1 MRTFGTLGAAAKRIQ
16 LTTPLPDDQVVKVIS
31 RLSPLA
37 QPLRRLPSPPAI
49 RFALIRRVTPSL
61 MVVKVIK
68 TVSEGE
74 YPVGKQIEGLTL
86 GIVVETSAESV
97 SAIITTFVSGSA

>member
-1 MRTFGTLGAAAKRIQ
+1 
-16 LTTPLPDDQVVKVIS
+16 
-31 RLSPLA
+31 
-37 QPLRRLPSPPAI
+37 
-49 RFALIRRVTPSL
+49 